1 MKQTITIKD
10 VAKEAGVSVA
20 TVSYVINNRTDKC
33 ISEKTRK
40 KVLQVINLLNYTPNQ
55 SAKAL
60 ATNRNH
66 MVAFY
71 LSKKNSSLRNAQ
83 QTYFL
88 HFLISYFH
96 EKGYDLIC
104 LNHSYTEKFDHADV
118 IICYDVS
125 SNLFHQI
132 GDRNFIPLVAFDC
145 MINDPLFFQIN
156 SDYENI
162 LEQSNAHFGDAPYTL
177 VLLDTDNQEKKDYI
191 SSLFSN
197 VEYIND
203 FSDTLKV
210 NDDNIL
216 VIDYVLNQQLKDSHN
231 TLYIPAITKEKADA
245 LFTCFEYALE
255 RTPIAQHNIFI

>member
-20 TVSYVINNRTDKC
+20 TVSYVINNRTDKR

-60 ATNRNH
+60 ATNRNQT
-66 MVAFY
+66 VAFY
-71 LSKKNSSLRNAQ
+71 LSEEKSPLKNAQ

-88 HFLISYFH
+88 HFLVSYFH

-104 LNHSYTEKFDHADV
+104 LNESYTEKFDHADA
-118 IICYDVS
+118 IICYDIS
-125 SNLFHQI
+125 ADLFHQI
-132 GDRNFIPLVAFDC
+132 GDSNFIPLVAFDC

-156 SDYENI
+156 SNYENI
-162 LEQSNAHFGDAPYTL
+162 SKHANMHFAGNQYTL
-177 VLLDTDNQEKKDYI
+177 VLLDTDNREKKDYI
-191 SSLFSN
+191 ASLFPDVQYVS
-197 VEYIND
+197 D

-210 NDDNIL
+210 NDDNVL
-216 VIDYVLNQQLKDSHN
+216 VIDYVLNQLLKDSHN
-231 TLYIPAITKEKADA
+231 TLYVPAITREKTDA
-245 LFTCFEYALE
+245 LFTCLEYALE
-255 RTPIAQHNIFI
+255 RTPISQHSIFV